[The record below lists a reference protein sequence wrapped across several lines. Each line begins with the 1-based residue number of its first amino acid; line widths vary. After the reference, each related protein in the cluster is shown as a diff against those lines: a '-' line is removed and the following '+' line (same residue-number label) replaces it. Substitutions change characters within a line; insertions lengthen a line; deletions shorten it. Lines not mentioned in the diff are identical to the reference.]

1 MAYESSKEKVFKAE
15 ETVLSNKVT
24 KAVGKVYS
32 YNGGSKKFKILFY
45 VKDKTNEFWTSKFP
59 AISNEEDLTKIKN
72 LINKFPKTSFNPGE

>member
-32 YNGGSKKFKILFY
+32 
-45 VKDKTNEFWTSKFP
+45 
-59 AISNEEDLTKIKN
+59 
-72 LINKFPKTSFNPGE
+72 